1 MDRRSVPYPC
11 VHAYQDEAVLWSI
24 LVGPLVTRL
33 AVRRLFKEAKPPY
46 ARAHAG
52 HLREPRRAAMNAA
65 QASSCFLSTRRPL
78 GPPSTLPRPHRSSK
92 HRALSR
98 TSLLLT
104 GMLAAMDTAAARR

>member
-65 QASSCFLSTRRPL
+65 QASSSFRSTRRPL